1 MPEKNSIVIISEAN
15 RFCASLFYL
24 AISNSVILAKTTRAF
39 AGLMTYGDISFAK
52 NFLAEKTQQM
62 RREE

>member
-1 MPEKNSIVIISEAN
+1 MPEKNNIVIVREAN

-24 AISNSVILAKTTRAF
+24 TISNSNVQKTTRAF
-39 AGLMTYGDISFAK
+39 AGLMTYGDNSFAK

-62 RREE
+62 RREK